1 MDGTLLVAGGTALLA
16 SYGLAESFLHRR
28 RLAKIPHR
36 IHVNGT
42 RGKSGV
48 TRLIAAGLRAGGIR
62 TCAKTTGTLARM
74 ILPDGSEHPVFRPG
88 RANVI
93 EQIRIVKAAVAHQA
107 EALVIECMALQ
118 PHLQSLCELKLVNA
132 THGVI
137 TNARADHL
145 DVMGPTERDVALALS
160 GTVPAGG
167 KFFTAEQKHLDI
179 LCSAAADRQSQVFAV
194 DDEHI
199 ASISWDEMNRFS
211 YIEHP
216 DNVALA
222 LQVCA
227 DLGVDRFTALH
238 GMWAAQPD
246 PGVMTTHSV
255 DDGQQLV
262 FVNGFAAN
270 DPVSTGQ
277 NWNMLTKRF
286 SDYKRHI
293 AVFNCRADRPD
304 RSVQLAEACLKWRP
318 AHHYLAIGSATNV
331 FAKTAEAK
339 GLPAS
344 CMTCVENG
352 STQQLVESV
361 NRACGASA
369 MIMGMGNI
377 AGPGMEMVRYFS
389 QRSEA
394 STQKIRITQPVTEP
408 RVTRP
413 QSRELVLEAA

>member
-1 MDGTLLVAGGTALLA
+1 MDGTLLVAGGAALLA
-16 SYGLAESFLHRR
+16 SYGLAESHLHRR
-28 RLAKIPHR
+28 RLAKIPYR

-74 ILPDGSEHPVFRPG
+74 IMPDGSEHPVFRPG

-118 PHLQSLCELKLVNA
+118 PHLQSLCELKLVKS
-132 THGVI
+132 THGVM

-145 DVMGPTERDVALALS
+145 DVMGPTERDVALAMAA
-160 GTVPAGG
+160 TVPVGG
-167 KFFTAEQKHLDI
+167 KFFTAEQKHLDVF
-179 LCSAAADRQSQVFAV
+179 CSAAADRKTQVYAV

-199 ASISWDEMNRFS
+199 ASISWDEMSRFA

-227 DLGVDRFTALH
+227 DLGVDRFTALQ
-238 GMWAAQPD
+238 GMWGAQPD
-246 PGVMTTHSV
+246 PGVMTTHNV

-277 NWNMLTKRF
+277 NWNMLTSRF
-286 SDYKRHI
+286 SDYGRHI

-304 RSVQLAEACLKWRP
+304 RSVQLAEACLKWKP
-318 AHHYLAIGSATNV
+318 AHHYLAIGSATNI
-331 FAKTAEAK
+331 FAKRAEAM
-339 GLPAS
+339 GLSRS

-352 STQQLVESV
+352 STQRLIETV
-361 NRACGASA
+361 NRVSGASA
-369 MIMGMGNI
+369 MVMGMGNI

-389 QRSEA
+389 ERSAA
-394 STQKIRITQPVTEP
+394 SAERIRIPQVISKPSTAL
-408 RVTRP
+408 
-413 QSRELVLEAA
+413 QSRELVMEAA

>member
-74 ILPDGSEHPVFRPG
+74 ILPDGSEYPVFRPG

-93 EQIRIVKAAVAHQA
+93 EQIRVVKAAVAHQA

-167 KFFTAEQKHLDI
+167 KLFTAEQKHVDI
-179 LCSAAADRQSQVFAV
+179 LGSAAADRQSQVYAI

-222 LQVCA
+222 LRVCA
-227 DLGVDRFTALH
+227 DLGVDRLTALH
-238 GMWAAQPD
+238 GMWAAHPD
-246 PGVMTTHSV
+246 PGVMTTHNV

-262 FVNGFAAN
+262 FVNAFAAN

-286 SDYKRHI
+286 ADYQRHI
-293 AVFNCRADRPD
+293 AIFNCRADRPD
-304 RSVQLAEACLKWRP
+304 RSVQLAQACLKWKP

-331 FAKTAEAK
+331 FAKTAEAN
-339 GLPAS
+339 GLPAN

-352 STQQLVESV
+352 STQKLVETV

-394 STQKIRITQPVTEP
+394 STQRIRIPQPVAVANHSP
-408 RVTRP
+408 
-413 QSRELVLEAA
+413 SRETMLEAA